1 MSCSIVLLVVGSTIK
16 NQKYI
21 RKFKTVRNN
30 RRHRGISVPK
40 RVFPYNTLLIFLK
53 ISPETPFLFWSH
65 GFNNNKSKLH
75 LNGTLNLYLG
85 SNFFISG
92 VRLDHLRIY
101 SFTYS
106 KVRYCYIPVFKE
118 TFKPAAL
125 YILLS
130 NFQPQNSWGK
140 FNFDFMKLTHVIFT
154 YFVCNINSLIL

>member
-1 MSCSIVLLVVGSTIK
+1 MSCSIVLLVVRSTIK

-53 ISPETPFLFWSH
+53 FSPETPFLFWSH
-65 GFNNNKSKLH
+65 GFNINKSKLH

-92 VRLDHLRIY
+92 VRLYHLRIY

-106 KVRYCYIPVFKE
+106 NVRYCYIAFSRK
-118 TFKPAAL
+118 
-125 YILLS
+125 LLNLLPFIFFYQTS
-130 NFQPQNSWGK
+130 NPRIVKGNST
-140 FNFDFMKLTHVIFT
+140 LT
-154 YFVCNINSLIL
+154 S

>member
-1 MSCSIVLLVVGSTIK
+1 MSCSIVLLVVGSAIK

-21 RKFKTVRNN
+21 RKFKTVRNY

-106 KVRYCYIPVFKE
+106 KVRYCYIAVFKE
-118 TFKPAAL
+118 TWKPAAL

-130 NFQPQNSWGK
+130 NFQPQNREGNST
-140 FNFDFMKLTHVIFT
+140 LT
-154 YFVCNINSLIL
+154 S

>member
-21 RKFKTVRNN
+21 RKFKTVRNY

-40 RVFPYNTLLIFLK
+40 RVFPYNTLLIFYK
-53 ISPETPFLFWSH
+53 ISPETFLFWSH

-106 KVRYCYIPVFKE
+106 NVRYCYIAVFKE

-130 NFQPQNSWGK
+130 TSNPRIVKGNST
-140 FNFDFMKLTHVIFT
+140 LT
-154 YFVCNINSLIL
+154 S